1 MLFCCDSWIRLGLEY
16 TTYEKFFAT
25 ELPFCNKEDMEENF
39 PNVKRFDTMT
49 TKEIKENNAKEI
61 LINPYQYRGFI
72 KEWIAHAPTEKLYNW
87 DHSVFYAEYI
97 KMLKQIAGVDR
108 DYQYDGAWVGQSGIF
123 DEDKIYMIE
132 NIDISKEEESPIIF
146 TDFVDPEYSIKIED
160 ALYALK
166 YGTSSLYTNWVNEL
180 VQNNVKKLGL
190 VKELYHKFTFA
201 TPFNPSIDISNQEM
215 TIKDIDYDNPQ
226 SLLYFYFYSYLPGIT
241 TNLVH
246 LQKILEAF
254 KRS

>member
-1 MLFCCDSWIRLGLEY
+1 MLYCCDSMVLFGLEY
-16 TTYEKFFAT
+16 VGYEKYFAT
-25 ELPFCNKEDMEENF
+25 ELPFCSKEDMEKLF

-49 TKEIKENNAKEI
+49 IKEIKENYVQRI

-72 KEWIAHAPTEKLYNW
+72 KEWISHAPTEKLYNW
-87 DHSVFYAEYI
+87 DYSLFYAEYV

-123 DEDKIYMIE
+123 DEDKIHMIE

-146 TDFVDPEYSIKIED
+146 TDFVDPEYSLKIED

-166 YGTSSLYTNWVNEL
+166 HDTSSLYTNWVNEL
-180 VQNNVKKLGL
+180 VQNNIKKLGL
-190 VKELYHKFTFA
+190 VKELYRKFTFA
-201 TPFNPSIDISNQEM
+201 VPFNPSIDISNQEM

-226 SLLYFYFYSYLPGIT
+226 SLLYFYFYSYLPGVT

-246 LQKILEAF
+246 LQKVLEAF